1 MIKMFLCRKL
11 ARDFSKKNLELK
23 NIKAVTLSL
32 DKKALIEAFK
42 AKIVEEAAEIAEA
55 KEKEELIEE
64 LADLTEVIEA
74 FMKICGIE
82 PSELNQVKKGKR
94 ERVGGFD
101 DGLYIEHIEVPHDS
115 PHLSTFSLRPHKYP
129 PL

>member
-1 MIKMFLCRKL
+1 MIKKFLCRKL
-11 ARDFSKKNLELK
+11 ARDFSKINLEIK

-32 DKKALIEAFK
+32 NKEALIEAFK

-74 FMKICGIE
+74 FMKICEIE
-82 PSELNQVKKGKR
+82 PAELNLAKMGKR
-94 ERVGGFD
+94 EKVGGFD
-101 DGLYIEHIEVPHDS
+101 DGLYIEHIEVPYDS
-115 PHLSTFSLRPHKYP
+115 PHLATFSSRPHKYP